1 MVSVCSVVSPWGP
14 MDCSPLGSSGQWIL
28 QAGIQEWVDI
38 SFSSTVLRM
47 TENRVLKNALRFSS
61 F

>member
-28 QAGIQEWVDI
+28 QQEYRSGLTFPSPVQC
-38 SFSSTVLRM
+38 L
-47 TENRVLKNALRFSS
+47 E
-61 F
+61 